1 MCSMKIRIL
10 LITAVYLVQIPLV
23 FGWGNLPE
31 TAEQQAIR
39 DIGAVISECYP
50 LGVGVLLL
58 FSVTY
63 LIAKR
68 KNIPSK
74 PYLPLIISGML
85 LYYGTINLF
94 VFNPRLPDFL
104 YPDQDIKLE
113 LIGHLVFSFWIPIIN
128 YIIAGI
134 LLYRSSIIRKL
145 LKNKK

>member
-1 MCSMKIRIL
+1 MII
-10 LITAVYLVQIPLV
+10 IAVFFVQIPLIN
-23 FGWGNLPE
+23 GWGNLPE
-31 TAEQQAIR
+31 TMEQQ
-39 DIGAVISECYP
+39 VISIIGGVISTVYT
-50 LGVGVLLL
+50 LGVGLVIV
-58 FSVTY
+58 FPVTY

-68 KNIPSK
+68 RNIPSK

-128 YIIAGI
+128 YIITGI

-145 LKNKK
+145 IKR

>member
-1 MCSMKIRIL
+1 MII
-10 LITAVYLVQIPLV
+10 IAVFFVQIPLV
-23 FGWGNLPE
+23 NGWDNLPE
-31 TAEQQAIR
+31 TMEQQATSI
-39 DIGAVISECYP
+39 IGGVISTVYT
-50 LGVGVLLL
+50 LGVGLVIV
-58 FSVTY
+58 FPVTY

-74 PYLPLIISGML
+74 PYLPLIISGIL

-134 LLYRSSIIRKL
+134 LIYRSSVIREL
-145 LKNKK
+145 IKK

>member
-1 MCSMKIRIL
+1 MKTKL
-10 LITAVYLVQIPLV
+10 LIIIAVFFVQIPLV
-23 FGWGNLPE
+23 NGWGNLPE
-31 TAEQQAIR
+31 TMEQQAISI
-39 DIGAVISECYP
+39 IGGVISTVYT
-50 LGVGVLLL
+50 LGVSLVIV
-58 FSVTY
+58 FPVTY

-104 YPDQDIKLE
+104 YSDQDIKLE

-134 LLYRSSIIRKL
+134 LLYRSSVIRKL
-145 LKNKK
+145 IRK